1 MLNNNIANSL
11 RAFGSVTKSWP
22 PMHPLD
28 KDRWMQFVAAA
39 YPYRNKIRKGDVESF
54 LGSIGWPKTDSVLAE
69 EQFWQDVQLLNTFF
83 KGSFWRRFL
92 RSIMGK

>member
-11 RAFGSVTKSWP
+11 RAFGSVIKSWP

-28 KDRWMQFVAAA
+28 KDRWMQFVANA
-39 YPYRNKIRKGDVESF
+39 YPYRNKIQKGDVESF
-54 LGSIGWPKTDSVLAE
+54 LGSIGWTKTDAVLAE
-69 EQFWQDVQLLNTFF
+69 DQFWQDVQLLNTFF
-83 KGSFWRRFL
+83 KGNFWRRFL